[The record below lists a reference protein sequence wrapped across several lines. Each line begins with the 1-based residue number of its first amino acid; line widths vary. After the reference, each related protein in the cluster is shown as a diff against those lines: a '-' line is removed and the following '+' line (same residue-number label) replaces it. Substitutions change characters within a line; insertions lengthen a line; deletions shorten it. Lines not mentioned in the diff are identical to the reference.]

1 MSEEKQHYQVEQ
13 QPVTGFDWEL
23 QCAINHLKAAI
34 SVTDNRRA
42 HLLLSATQIIKG
54 VKESA

>member
-1 MSEEKQHYQVEQ
+1 MSEEKQPYQAEEPATV
-13 QPVTGFDWEL
+13 FDWEL

-54 VKESA
+54 VRES